1 MTKFLEIAASSD
13 EVNIVVFD
21 GRLWAACKKCRD
33 RGINDFELKREEDV
47 WNCKRCG
54 CEVSVDGV
62 MSNISIDASSELL
75 RSWVAD
81 WLGVPSYLVE
91 VSIGD

>member
-33 RGINDFELKREEDV
+33 RGITTSSSREKKTFGTASDAAVKFSGRRDV
-47 WNCKRCG
+47 
-54 CEVSVDGV
+54 EHQH
-62 MSNISIDASSELL
+62 
-75 RSWVAD
+75 
-81 WLGVPSYLVE
+81 
-91 VSIGD
+91 